1 MRAARSLSG
10 SSASATETLSRAR
23 PAVADLARLR
33 IDVDPN
39 TWSLAICSASPN
51 GSTTNSNAILRHH
64 AREGSSGHRLTAHSD
79 PFAVIAAAVITR
91 SHFPRQNGTHRAT
104 PVCGRPMD
112 WSIPHLLYEEDSF
125 GVFVLVTLAMGGG
138 AAWASGRAIAA
149 TWRPWWQIVA
159 YMLILAGAVRFI
171 HFALFD
177 GTLLSLHYYVV
188 DAAVCLFFGFFGFR
202 VTRAGQMATQYGFLN
217 ERTGLLSWARRAAAS
232 RSDRPTSVWL
242 LAELALQ
249 SPGSCAG
256 GGAAESY
263 NTQGDIDEKTDC
275 ARPRPR
281 HRPGHG
287 RHRPGAGQVR
297 RHRALHRPEC
307 GLRRADQERR
317 RSGDRGRQCDRR
329 QPWAEDRP
337 RIRGR
342 CVRPQA
348 GRVDRQQ
355 VRGRRDQVRDG
366 AFQLRR
372 DHAGLGGLPGKRHPP
387 DHAVRHQPEDHRA
400 RHVEHLPHLRA

>member
-1 MRAARSLSG
+1 MLSKFRPEWLSIANVATPIAFKMRDHSSLLATNPPAPCRIMTAGTRPVVPCGRRNSMRAARSLSG

-23 PAVADLARLR
+23 PAVANLARLR

-39 TWSLAICSASPN
+39 TWSLAILLASPK

-64 AREGSSGHRLTAHSD
+64 AREGSSGHRLTAYSD

-232 RSDRPTSVWL
+232 RP
-242 LAELALQ
+242 
-249 SPGSCAG
+249 
-256 GGAAESY
+256 
-263 NTQGDIDEKTDC
+263 
-275 ARPRPR
+275 
-281 HRPGHG
+281 
-287 RHRPGAGQVR
+287 
-297 RHRALHRPEC
+297 
-307 GLRRADQERR
+307 
-317 RSGDRGRQCDRR
+317 
-329 QPWAEDRP
+329 
-337 RIRGR
+337 
-342 CVRPQA
+342 
-348 GRVDRQQ
+348 
-355 VRGRRDQVRDG
+355 DG
-366 AFQLRR
+366 AKS
-372 DHAGLGGLPGKRHPP
+372 G
-387 DHAVRHQPEDHRA
+387 
-400 RHVEHLPHLRA
+400 